1 MNELVKI
8 LNAEIKAEVQRTVEE
23 FLKSVEMFSGLPSVS
38 TTSEMAKVFRVSD
51 DVIRRTAEEGMP
63 HVHAGRELR
72 FVKALIAEW
81 TTSGKKYFCEIC
93 EEKSGKPQPPAALAL
108 VPAEQVHQ
116 FSISHNVTPLNGRT
130 KSKLA
135 DFASAK

>member
-1 MNELVKI
+1 MSELVKI
-8 LNAEIKAEVQRTVEE
+8 LSAEIKAEVQRTVEE
-23 FLKSVEMFSGLPSVS
+23 FLKSVEMFSDLPAVS
-38 TTSEMAKVFRVSD
+38 TTHELAKVFRVSD

-81 TTSGKKYFCEIC
+81 TTSGRKYSCEIC
-93 EEKSGKPQPPAALAL
+93 EEKLGKPQPPAALAL
-108 VPAEQVHQ
+108 VSIEQAQHFTVNN
-116 FSISHNVTPLNGRT
+116 NVTPLNGRT

-135 DFASAK
+135 DFAAAK